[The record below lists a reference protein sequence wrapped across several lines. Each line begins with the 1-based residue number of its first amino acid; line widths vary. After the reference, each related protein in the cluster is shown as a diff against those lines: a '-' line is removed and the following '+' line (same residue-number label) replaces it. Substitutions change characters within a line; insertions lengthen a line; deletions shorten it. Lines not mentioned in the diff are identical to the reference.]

1 MINKRGKKNSRLD
14 FVIRKNILS
23 KSKRSQQLFGLP
35 FSVLFSIILIIFFIV
50 IAFIAIRHFLGLR
63 DCTQIG
69 LFIEDL
75 QTDVDRAWGSQSSS
89 FEFSGSLPS
98 NLDYVCFANLSNS
111 FKGGNIESKVY
122 SDISIYQ
129 YADANLF
136 FYPRE
141 NACDM
146 PYHKIKHIN
155 VKRIIG
161 LKNPYCI
168 EIKNGN
174 VVIDIEKEFGEG
186 LVGLS

>member
-1 MINKRGKKNSRLD
+1 MKKRNKRA
-14 FVIRKNILS
+14 
-23 KSKRSQQLFGLP
+23 QQLFGLP
-35 FSVLFSIILIIFFIV
+35 FSVIFSIFLIIFFIV

-75 QTDVDRAWGSQSSS
+75 QADVDRAWSSQSSS
-89 FEFSGSLPS
+89 FEFSGNLPS

-111 FKGGNIESKVY
+111 LKGGDIESEVY

-129 YADANLF
+129 SADASLF
-136 FYPRE
+136 FYPRA

-146 PYHKIKHIN
+146 PYHNIEHIDVN
-155 VKRIIG
+155 GITE

-168 EIKNGN
+168 EIESGG
-174 VVIDIEKEFGEG
+174 VVIKIEKEFGEA
-186 LVGLS
+186 LVGLN